1 MPFWSNW
8 AFAFSIEI
16 SFLGF
21 NLKVLQTGCMA
32 GKAKA
37 GQTDLILGS
46 QDYQPDNNREREGF
60 NKYPLVG
67 LFFEGEEGCNF
78 QRQTRF
84 F

>member
-60 NKYPLVG
+60 NKYPFSWP
-67 LFFEGEEGCNF
+67 LFRRGGGVQFSKAN
-78 QRQTRF
+78 
-84 F
+84 